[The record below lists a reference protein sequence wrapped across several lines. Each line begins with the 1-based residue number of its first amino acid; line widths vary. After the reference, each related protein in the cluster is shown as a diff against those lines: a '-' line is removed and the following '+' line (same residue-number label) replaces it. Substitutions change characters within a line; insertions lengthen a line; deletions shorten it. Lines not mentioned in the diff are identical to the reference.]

1 MKKLILTKQVLI
13 TGEDALEYLGTI
25 PYKKTVIVTGGH
37 SMEKNGVLD
46 RIKKIMKSDGN
57 NVKVFAGIK
66 KNPTISQVNEGVA
79 FLRNEKPDVVVAV
92 GGGSAIDAAKAMV
105 LFYEYPD
112 INFDNVFS
120 LNLDEKEIH
129 TLLVAIPSTSGTA
142 SEVTHVSVITSEE
155 DEYKYA
161 IKTEN
166 IRPDI
171 AIIDGN
177 LPTTLPASVAAETGM
192 DALTHAIESYINKT
206 GNDFTD
212 ALAKEAVEGII
223 EWLPKSV
230 LEATEESRS
239 KMHNFQCMAGM
250 AFSNSGLGMV
260 HGIAHAL
267 GGKYDMAH
275 GLANAIVL
283 PYAMKYNQKD
293 IQVEEKFN
301 KLSCVLGKDIIV
313 IVEELKEMIG
323 IPKTLR
329 EAGIEENTYKND
341 LQFLLDNSM
350 KGATPAN
357 PIKVT
362 KEDMVKMLNCIF
374 YGTEVD
380 F

>member
-1 MKKLILTKQVLI
+1 MKKLVLTKQALI
-13 TGEDALEYLGTI
+13 TGEDALEYLETI
-25 PYKKTVIVTGGH
+25 SYKKTVIVTGGH
-37 SMEKNGVLD
+37 SMERNGVLE
-46 RIKKIMKSDGN
+46 RIKKIMKSDGD

-66 KNPTISQVNEGVA
+66 KNPTIKQVNEGVA
-79 FLRNEKPDVVVAV
+79 FLREENPDVVIAV

-120 LNLDEKEIH
+120 VNLEEKEIH

-142 SEVTHVSVITSEE
+142 SEVTQVSVITSEE

-171 AIIDGN
+171 AIIDG
-177 LPTTLPASVAAETGM
+177 TLPATLPTSVAAETGM
-192 DALTHAIESYINKT
+192 DALTHAIESYISKN

-230 LEATEESRS
+230 LEVTEESRS

-283 PYAMKYNQKD
+283 PYAMKYNKKD
-293 IQVEEKFN
+293 TQVAEKFD
-301 KLSCVLGKDIIV
+301 KLSLILGKDIIV

-323 IPKTLR
+323 IPRALK
-329 EAGIEENTYKND
+329 EAGIQESTYQND
-341 LQFLLDNSM
+341 FEFLLNNSM
-350 KGATPAN
+350 KGATPVN

-362 KEDMVKMLNCIF
+362 KEDMAKMLNCIF